1 MAVLERF
8 SADFLARIPWAADG
22 YYLAA
27 ESRIGAHP
35 LHEAGACYIQEPSAM
50 LPAAVLAPRPGERV
64 LDLCAAPGGKSTQ
77 MGALMRGEGLLVCS
91 EPVPDRARVLSRN
104 VERMGLTNTL
114 VISAW
119 PEELAARWPGGFDAV
134 LADAP
139 CSGEGMF
146 RRVPESR
153 LEWQPT
159 SPAGCAARQAEILDA
174 AARLVRPGGRLV
186 YATCTLNRTE
196 NEDTVRAF
204 LLRHRDFALAPFSL
218 PGAQA
223 PEGMLTCWPHRMRGE
238 GQFAALLLR
247 AGDAPAALPVTPL
260 PRPDRTALAAMAE
273 AVGELPADVCR
284 FGETLVTAPPLPDLT
299 GLRVLRCGLHLGAMK
314 GKIFQ
319 PDHAWCVSCAPPAL
333 PLIPLTE
340 ADARRFQAGEALPV
354 AFDGKGWV
362 LPALSG
368 LPLGLGKVSGGL
380 MKNHYPKGLRRAGS
394 APER

>member
-1 MAVLERF
+1 M
-8 SADFLARIPWAADG
+8 
-22 YYLAA
+22 
-27 ESRIGAHP
+27 
-35 LHEAGACYIQEPSAM
+35 
-50 LPAAVLAPRPGERV
+50 
-64 LDLCAAPGGKSTQ
+64 
-77 MGALMRGEGLLVCS
+77 
-91 EPVPDRARVLSRN
+91 
-104 VERMGLTNTL
+104 
-114 VISAW
+114 
-119 PEELAARWPGGFDAV
+119 
-134 LADAP
+134 
-139 CSGEGMF
+139 
-146 RRVPESR
+146 
-153 LEWQPT
+153 
-159 SPAGCAARQAEILDA
+159 
-174 AARLVRPGGRLV
+174 RPGGRLV

-340 ADARRFQAGEALPV
+340 AEARRFQAGEALPV

-368 LPLGLGKVSGGL
+368 LPLGLGKASGGL

>member
-1 MAVLERF
+1 MNTPELPEAFVKNMAAQLGDELPAFLACYDEPPQRGVRVNALKDHAVTEENPSVPAVSAARENPSVPAVSAAEENPSVPAGTSPLSGETGAARDGGRASPIRRDEMAVLERF
-8 SADFLARIPWAADG
+8 SADFLARIPWAEDG

-146 RRVPESR
+146 RRCRKAAWSGSR
-153 LEWQPT
+153 RPRR
-159 SPAGCAARQAEILDA
+159 AAR
-174 AARLVRPGGRLV
+174 RGRRRSS
-186 YATCTLNRTE
+186 TPR
-196 NEDTVRAF
+196 RAWC
-204 LLRHRDFALAPFSL
+204 A
-218 PGAQA
+218 PGADWS
-223 PEGMLTCWPHRMRGE
+223 T
-238 GQFAALLLR
+238 
-247 AGDAPAALPVTPL
+247 
-260 PRPDRTALAAMAE
+260 
-273 AVGELPADVCR
+273 
-284 FGETLVTAPPLPDLT
+284 
-299 GLRVLRCGLHLGAMK
+299 
-314 GKIFQ
+314 
-319 PDHAWCVSCAPPAL
+319 PPA
-333 PLIPLTE
+333 P
-340 ADARRFQAGEALPV
+340 
-354 AFDGKGWV
+354 
-362 LPALSG
+362 
-368 LPLGLGKVSGGL
+368 
-380 MKNHYPKGLRRAGS
+380 
-394 APER
+394 